1 MSVPTLH
8 TARLVLRPFRADDAF
23 AVQRQLSEWEVASTT
38 AAIPYP
44 YPAGAAEAWIAALPE
59 RHADE
64 GVVALAVTLGDGGA
78 LVGAVELRPA
88 RGGHAAELGYWIG
101 RRHWGRG
108 FATEAAGAVVRW
120 VIGGHGLHRVFATC
134 YGRNPASAAVL
145 RRIGF
150 RHEGTLRR
158 HHLRW
163 EVLEDVEVFG
173 ILADELP
180 DPA

>member
-1 MSVPTLH
+1 VTVPTLR
-8 TARLVLRPFRADDAF
+8 TARLVLRPFRADDAS
-23 AVQRQLSEWEVASTT
+23 AVQRQLAEWEVASTT
-38 AAIPYP
+38 AAVPYP
-44 YPAGAAEAWIAALPE
+44 YPAGAAEAWIAALAE
-59 RHADE
+59 RFEAED
-64 GVVALAVTLGDGGA
+64 VVALAVTLADGGA
-78 LVGAVELRPA
+78 LIGAVELRPA

-108 FATEAAGAVVRW
+108 FATEAAAAVVRW
-120 VIGGHGLHRVFATC
+120 GLGERGLHRVFATC

-173 ILADELP
+173 ILADELQE
-180 DPA
+180 PA